1 MIQCLLDISSN
12 TGDDLDCEE
21 WVNMVNRGRLWQRMK
36 TCTVSFVGWKNLLCG
51 VDTELSEVL
60 PKHIA
65 ELYLTVRLMH
75 SPVLIMNYLRRPV
88 NELYQ
93 NITV

>member
-1 MIQCLLDISSN
+1 
-12 TGDDLDCEE
+12 
-21 WVNMVNRGRLWQRMK
+21 MK
-36 TCTVSFVGWKNLLCG
+36 IYFFCG
-51 VDTELSEVL
+51 VDAELSEVL

-75 SPVLIMNYLRRPV
+75 SPVLTMNYLRRPV

-93 NITV
+93 RRRDYAYHQANKTVSL